1 MNLDLNILT
10 VDFFTKTLKEVW
22 LDEMYS
28 DLECI
33 PKITRYRNSD
43 NDLYM
48 SFEFLTATNIPNLS
62 VAELRKNLV
71 FNNMLHKYAN
81 GIENITGLTFLDL
94 TDISINRLN
103 DLYGARV
110 IFTYYLTKDRLETIK
125 LLYKLKG
132 YNTDLDIGYVSSMF
146 NSCTDLKN
154 VDFSSLKIT

>member
-1 MNLDLNILT
+1 
-10 VDFFTKTLKEVW
+10 
-22 LDEMYS
+22 
-28 DLECI
+28 
-33 PKITRYRNSD
+33 
-43 NDLYM
+43 M

-103 DLYGARV
+103 NLYRARV

-154 VDFSSLKIT
+154 IDFSSLEIM